1 VLGLKTIFITYFPR
15 RNIMLQKLFSFR
27 SVAGLFSGL
36 LLAGLAS
43 SAEAIVITGEIA
55 TASTTFLGSATATV
69 DDSGLSGGLH
79 GNALNTMWLSA
90 TTNSSGGDP
99 DPWLLIDLGAV
110 YDITSFTQWPYNL
123 NGAHTKGIKNVDI
136 RYSATN
142 PAGTGNLLGAY
153 VFSMSNGD
161 GVNPIPGETF
171 NASFTARYIK
181 LDINSSYDTDFGDP
195 NIGYGLSEIQFTGE
209 LVPEP
214 TTAALLGI
222 GAVLIGTCQRK
233 RRSS

>member
-1 VLGLKTIFITYFPR
+1 
-15 RNIMLQKLFSFR
+15 MLQKLFVFR
-27 SVAGLFSGL
+27 SQSVLFSGL
-36 LLAGLAS
+36 LLVGLAS
-43 SAEAIVITGEIA
+43 SAEAIVITGETA

-79 GNALNTMWLSA
+79 GNATNTMWLSA
-90 TTNSSGGDP
+90 TVNSSGGDP

-123 NGAHTKGIKNVDI
+123 NGSHPKGIKNVDI

-142 PAGTGNLLGAY
+142 PAGTDNLLGPY
-153 VFSMSNGD
+153 VFSFSNGD

-181 LDINSSYDTDFGDP
+181 LDINTSWDADFGDS
-195 NIGYGLSEIQFTGE
+195 NTGYGLSEIQFTGE

-214 TTAALLGI
+214 STMALLGI
-222 GAVLIGTCQRK
+222 GAVLIGAFQRK
-233 RRSS
+233 RKSS